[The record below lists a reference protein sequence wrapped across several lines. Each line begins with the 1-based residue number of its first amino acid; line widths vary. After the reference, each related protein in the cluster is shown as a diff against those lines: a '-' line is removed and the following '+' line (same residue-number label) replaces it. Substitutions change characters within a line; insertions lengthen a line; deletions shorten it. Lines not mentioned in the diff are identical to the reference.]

1 MKRSVVAF
9 TLALA
14 ACCAVPARAALTL
27 VDDGGRRVTLSA
39 PARRVVALA
48 PNLVEMVE
56 AVGAGAA
63 IAGSLSGV
71 GVTTKG
77 VAVGDA
83 QRLDVERI
91 VALKPDLV
99 LVWRGG
105 NNGREL
111 EQLAAAGLAL
121 FALEPRRLAEVP
133 RAIERIGTLFG
144 REAAARTRAKALR
157 DELAGLRARY
167 AAASPV
173 RVYYQVWA
181 NPPMTLNHEHLI
193 SEVITLCGG
202 RNVFAG
208 LAQLVPQVSAE
219 AVVAADPQVM
229 LTAREQSDGDLRWH
243 RAPDDP
249 AFAAWRHYHGIAAVR
264 GRWLFTLPGDAIS
277 RQGPAIAD
285 GVRAVCEALD
295 TVRAGR

>member
-1 MKRSVVAF
+1 MKRAVA
-9 TLALA
+9 LLAALA
-14 ACCAVPARAALTL
+14 ACAVQAAITR
-27 VDDGGRRVTLSA
+27 VDDAGRSVTLPA
-39 PARRVVALA
+39 PAQRVVALA

-63 IAGSLSGV
+63 IVGSLSGV
-71 GVTTKG
+71 GTTTVG
-77 VAVGDA
+77 AAVGDA

-91 VALKPDLV
+91 VGLKPDLV

-111 EQLAAAGLAL
+111 EQLAAAGLRL
-121 FALEPRRLAEVP
+121 FAIEPRRLDDVP
-133 RAIERIGTLFG
+133 RAIERVGDLLG
-144 REAAARTRAKALR
+144 RQAPARARAQALR
-157 DELAGLRARY
+157 DELAALRSRHAG
-167 AAASPV
+167 ATPV

-181 NPPMTLNHEHLI
+181 NPPMTLNREHLI

-219 AVVAADPQVM
+219 SVVAADPQAM
-229 LTAREQSDGDLRWH
+229 LTAREQSDGDLRWR

-249 AFAAWRHYHGIAAVR
+249 AFAAWQRHRGVAAVR
-264 GRWLFTLPGDAIS
+264 DGWLFTLPGDAIS
-277 RQGPAIAD
+277 RQGPGIGAGA
-285 GVRAVCEALD
+285 RAVCEALD
-295 TVRAGR
+295 LVRAGR